1 MTNEQMAALIQ
12 SDREEFKELL
22 PVLWRKTQKILF
34 KMSREFYNKHLSS
47 CIRRGVELSDIDG
60 SCYTVFMAAL
70 DAYKPDKPTLF
81 TSYFNYQFQNMTAEL
96 LNIRTERGRQEPLNN
111 ADSLDRQ
118 IEQGDGS
125 TTTLLDLVA
134 DQQSCSFEMDVL
146 EAMDRDQEAKAV
158 REAVAALP
166 ETERLVIEQYYFENR
181 ELKEIGTE
189 LNVSVERVRQ
199 VRNKAIRELRKNRQ
213 LRIIYFG
220 YQQHQRDLSYSRFW
234 HSPQYYELSR
244 KLREREL
251 SYGVMQAELMA
262 AKRKWDAEDYAARSA
277 DGSDSP
283 EFTDQLS
290 GILANYLTAKS
301 GTV

>member
-12 SDREEFKELL
+12 SDREEFKELM

-34 KMSREFYNKHLSS
+34 KMSREFYNKHRTS
-47 CIRRGVELSDIDG
+47 CTQRGVELSDIEG
-60 SCYTVFMAAL
+60 SCYVVFVAAL
-70 DAYKPDKPTLF
+70 DAYKPESETLF
-81 TSYFNYQFQNMTAEL
+81 TSYFNYPFKNMTAEL

-111 ADSLDRQ
+111 CDSLDRQ

-125 TTTLLDLVA
+125 TTTLLDLVV

-166 ETERLVIEQYYFENR
+166 EMERLVIEWYYFENR
-181 ELKEIGTE
+181 ELKEIGAE

-199 VRNKAIRELRKNRQ
+199 IRNKAIRELRKNRQ

-220 YQQHQRDLSYSRFW
+220 YQQHQRDLYYSRFW
-234 HSPQYYELSR
+234 YSPQYYELSR

-251 SYGVMQAELMA
+251 SYGQQQAELLAAQRKWNAEDNA
-262 AKRKWDAEDYAARSA
+262 AKSA
-277 DGSDSP
+277 DSSDDSV
-283 EFTDQLS
+283 FTDQLA
-290 GILANYLTAKS
+290 GILANYLTRQ
-301 GTV
+301 